1 MLSNIFRKGKRF
13 QRWLNRPRVIR
24 TINFW
29 ATTFWVGLIIPTVFL
44 WSRSI
49 LWVALL
55 SIWANVISHYTAYL
69 AARVEVREEDIET
82 TVEHIED
89 VEEAE
94 HV

>member
-1 MLSNIFRKGKRF
+1 MKNLIKL
-13 QRWLNRPRVIR
+13 LNRPRVIR

-29 ATTFWVGLIIPTVFL
+29 ATCFWLMLIVPTVFY

-69 AARVEVREEDIET
+69 SSRVEVREEEIE
-82 TVEHIED
+82 II
-89 VEEAE
+89 AE
-94 HV
+94 ISHD